1 MAKSTSQKIVQP
13 GLQAVR
19 IHLEGVIQGVGFRPF
34 VYKLAQEYRLS
45 GYVYNSG
52 QGVVIEVEGQQ
63 AALDNFLSKLI
74 QQPPALATISGTKI
88 EQIAPTGRTGFE
100 IMLSQGGTGKKV
112 LIPPDVALC
121 PDCRREMSEPQDRH
135 FHYPFTNCTNCGPR
149 FTIVQNLPYD
159 RAQTSMAEFPM
170 CGECA
175 AEYQNPADRRFHA
188 QPVACPVCGPQLTIV
203 GRDGR
208 NRAARQWE
216 EQFRDLIR
224 AGQILAL
231 KSLGGFHLTCDAL
244 NEQAIAELR
253 KRKKRPAKPLAVM
266 ARDIDVIRKYCR
278 VTPTE
283 AQVLQ
288 SPAAPIVILDKLPE
302 LVTNCSTG
310 STTAGTTFGGSG
322 NLQLPELLAPG
333 VNTLGVMLPYTP
345 LHMLL
350 FDEQIELLV
359 MTSGNATGLPLAKDN
374 DEALEQ
380 LNQIADSFVLHNRPI
395 INRCDDSLVRLN
407 DNELQFYRRSRG
419 YVPQYLTVP
428 AHHAELKVLGLGSEL
443 KNTFCLLKADRAFLS
458 QHIGEM
464 EALENVQNYLTS
476 LENFQR
482 LTDLEPQVC
491 GYDLH
496 PNYQVSQLVPQL
508 PYPAIPVQHHHA
520 HLASCMA
527 ENGLEDKVLGLILDG
542 TGYGLDGNLWGF
554 EVLAGDY
561 LEFERLIHLRYL
573 PLPGGDGAVRN
584 PWRTAIAYLEQ
595 TFGSEAELYVDR
607 LFPEYRADSP
617 LILKL
622 LRQRLNT
629 PLASSCGRLF
639 DAVAALLGVCRQNTY
654 DGQAAIELSDLAAA
668 ECTAVIVAIHSCY
681 PFEIKEQVLD
691 PSPAIREIV
700 QQLQQGI
707 AKTTIAAKFQFTIV
721 KMLTTAAELAREK
734 TGLNQVVLSGG
745 SWQNQW
751 LFNQTRQA
759 LQDKKFQVYYH
770 TKIPANDGG
779 LALGQAMIARRRWI
793 AGVLSDTG
801 QSSRDY

>member
-13 GLQAVR
+13 GLKAIR
-19 IHLEGVIQGVGFRPF
+19 INLEGVIQGVGFRPF
-34 VYKLAQEYRLS
+34 VYKLAQEYHLQ
-45 GYVYNSG
+45 GFVYNSG
-52 QGVVIEVEGQQ
+52 KGVVIEVEGQQ
-63 AALDNFLSKLI
+63 AALDNFLTQLI
-74 QQPPALATISGTKI
+74 QQPPALATISGTQI
-88 EQIAPTGRTGFE
+88 ERIQPIGRTSFE
-100 IMLSQGGTGKKV
+100 IVHSQGGVGKKV

-121 PDCRREMSEPQDRH
+121 PDCRRELLDPHDRH

-149 FTIVQNLPYD
+149 FTIVRDLPYD

-170 CGECA
+170 CDQCA
-175 AEYQNPADRRFHA
+175 EEYHNPADRRFHA
-188 QPVACPVCGPQLTIV
+188 QPVACPVCGPQLAIV

-208 NRAARQWE
+208 IIAGQIAGQWA

-224 AGQILAL
+224 EGQILAL
-231 KSLGGFHLTCDAL
+231 KGLGGFHLTCDAL
-244 NEQAIAELR
+244 NEQAVAELR
-253 KRKKRPAKPLAVM
+253 KRKRRPAKPLAVM
-266 ARDIDVIRKYCR
+266 ARDLDVIRKYCR
-278 VTPTE
+278 LTSAE

-288 SPAAPIVILDKLPE
+288 SLAAPIVILDKE
-302 LVTNCSTG
+302 S
-310 STTAGTTFGGSG
+310 SG
-322 NLQLPELLAPG
+322 HQLPELLAPG

-359 MTSGNATGLPLAKDN
+359 MTSGNASGLPLAKDN
-374 DEALEQ
+374 DEAIEQ

-407 DNELQFYRRSRG
+407 GEEVQLYRRSRG

-428 AHHAELKVLGLGSEL
+428 AHNTGLKVLGLGSEM
-443 KNTFCLLKADRAFLS
+443 KNTFCLLKENRAFLS

-464 EALENVQNYLTS
+464 ESLENIQNYLTS

-482 LTDLEPQVC
+482 LTDIVPQVC
-491 GYDLH
+491 GYDSH
-496 PNYQVSQLVPQL
+496 PDYQVSQLVPQL
-508 PYPAIPVQHHHA
+508 PCPAIPVQHHHA

-554 EVLAGDY
+554 EILAGDY
-561 LEFERLIHLRYL
+561 LEFERLIQLRYL

-595 TFGSEAELYVDR
+595 AFGSEAELYVDR

-617 LILKL
+617 VILNM
-622 LRQRLNT
+622 LRQRINT

-654 DGQAAIELSDLAAA
+654 DGQAAIELGELAAA
-668 ECTAVIVAIHSCY
+668 ECTAVTAETAVTAATLSCY
-681 PFEIKEQVLD
+681 PFEITEQVLD

-700 QQLQQGI
+700 DQLQQGI
-707 AKTTIAAKFQFTIV
+707 AKTTIAARFQLTIV
-721 KMLTTAAELAREK
+721 KMLTTAAEIAREK

-745 SWQNQW
+745 SWQNQ
-751 LFNQTRQA
+751 LMFNQTRQT

-793 AGVLSDTG
+793 AGVLSNTG
-801 QSSRDY
+801 QSSGNF